1 MNLFI
6 KPPFDQNL
14 IVEGKEVLSFSFA
27 FFNND
32 WDLVLSSMRGR
43 PFRIIGDLDLSFK
56 KIESLGNL
64 QSVGGCLGLR
74 KTNIESLGNLISVGE
89 SLGLRYTPLSKKYSE
104 DQIRKMVNVAGEII
118 L

>member
-1 MNLFI
+1 MKNIDRTILNLFI

-43 PFRIIGDLDLSFK
+43 PFRIIGDLDLYES

-64 QSVGGCLGLR
+64 QSVGGDLDLQH
-74 KTNIESLGNLISVGE
+74 
-89 SLGLRYTPLSKKYSE
+89 TPLSEEYFE
-104 DQIRKMVNVAGEII
+104 DQIRRMVDVKREIYI
-118 L
+118 